1 MTRDISSGT
10 IFLSAAALLL
20 AAGCGGGDVGRVSG
34 KVTLGGHPAVG
45 TSSTVTA
52 INRPGQ
58 HVCRCP
64 SRWTS
69 LAFPQA
75 AIDGIRRSFTS
86 REAEIRLH
94 VLRRTR
100 EPGNE
105 AVSHPL
111 ARAERIGALIPGCR
125 GHSTPTRAPVRGAFL
140 TDPFSTTRRIHD

>member
-1 MTRDISSGT
+1 M
-10 IFLSAAALLL
+10 L
-20 AAGCGGGDVGRVSG
+20 AA
-34 KVTLGGHPAVG
+34 
-45 TSSTVTA
+45 TVIA

-100 EPGNE
+100 ESHNE
-105 AVSHPL
+105 AFFHPL
-111 ARAERIGALIPGCR
+111 ARAERIGAMVPGVGDFPLR
-125 GHSTPTRAPVRGAFL
+125 SERPREVSL
-140 TDPFSTTRRIHD
+140 ELN